1 MKMIKQE
8 WEESAFLLAVSQKS
22 NIWLT
27 VAFVKGFIN
36 YINTYAL
43 YSRYIDIYSLNF
55 TSTMLV
61 SRQNQMILVQL
72 TATKMY
78 ILHIY

>member
-1 MKMIKQE
+1 MH
-8 WEESAFLLAVSQKS
+8 
-22 NIWLT
+22 
-27 VAFVKGFIN
+27 
-36 YINTYAL
+36 YIL
-43 YSRYIDIYSLNF
+43 GYIDIYSLNF